1 MNSRFMRY
9 LKIVTAVHVGILF
22 LLCVVPGF
30 RALFKKKPDI
40 MIPVQFLVQTGGA
53 EQERD
58 VEVQQEKEK
67 KKKDPT
73 VEKKKKE
80 PDPIEKKQKLLKPE
94 EIKKSNVRTVKGKK
108 KQTKTLSPEE
118 IAKRL
123 AAGAIEGDRNTMP
136 NDEER
141 CLAIVH
147 RALYDAWIQPGREE
161 AGDAVTG
168 IEIRFAADGSVAG
181 RKIVNPSGND
191 IMDSS
196 TMQAASAVKR
206 IPGLSAG
213 FLERHKFSIVIFFKV
228 E

>member
-9 LKIVTAVHVGILF
+9 LKIVTVVHVGILF

-30 RALFKKKPDI
+30 RALFKKKPEI

-58 VEVQQEKEK
+58 IEIQQEKEK
-67 KKKDPT
+67 KKKDPA
-73 VEKKKKE
+73 VEKTKKPESIK
-80 PDPIEKKQKLLKPE
+80 KKQKLLKPE
-94 EIKKSNVRTVKGKK
+94 EIRKSNVRTVKGKK

-141 CLAIVH
+141 CLAILH

-161 AGDAVTG
+161 AGDAGTG
-168 IEIRFAADGSVAG
+168 IEIRLTADGSVAG
-181 RKIVNPSGND
+181 RKIVNASGND

-196 TMQAASAVKR
+196 AMQAANAVKR
-206 IPGLSAG
+206 IPGLSTG
-213 FLERHKFSIVIFFKV
+213 FLERHKFIIVVFFKV

>member
-1 MNSRFMRY
+1 MNSRFVRY
-9 LKIVTAVHVGILF
+9 LKIVTVVHVVILF
-22 LLCVVPGF
+22 LLCVLPGF
-30 RALFKKKPDI
+30 RALFRKKPEV
-40 MIPVQFLVQTGGA
+40 MIPVEFMVQTGA
-53 EQERD
+53 VEQKQD
-58 VEVQQEKEK
+58 VEIQQKKEEK
-67 KKKDPT
+67 KPP
-73 VEKKKKE
+73 VEKKKTEPVKKKE
-80 PDPIEKKQKLLKPE
+80 KLLKPE

-108 KQTKTLSPEE
+108 KQTNTLSQEE

-168 IEIRFAADGSVAG
+168 IEIRLSADGNVAG
-181 RKIVNPSGND
+181 RRIVNPSGND
-191 IMDSS
+191 IMDNSA
-196 TMQAASAVKR
+196 MQAANAVKR

-213 FLERHKFSIVIFFKV
+213 FLERHKFIIVVFFKV